1 MLNFYIF
8 ESIQK
13 IKRMSKKI
21 PYYFG
26 IIITMLLG
34 SWLYVMYCCPCC
46 SEETPSAQPENTISN
61 VSTKK
66 VTLNETNLFAFHFST
81 PNVTYSCIDN
91 FNFKSSNFTLLLP
104 VTDSLGLGI
113 ALMKEAVE
121 NGGGKLKLFGLYQEN
136 ESNTSIFPNLGLARA
151 NAVKNYLVSQG
162 IAEKNIEIS
171 EVVEE
176 RLNIRNDT
184 VIGGMRF
191 EWLTTKALGNTTKD
205 WAEIKKN
212 SKANPLTLYFET
224 GQSTISLTQQQK
236 QQFAEIVNYINHV
249 EGAKISITG
258 HSDNDPGVR
267 HTNQYYSEQRAQF
280 AKAYFVSN
288 GIPEN
293 KIEVSGKG
301 ELQPIADN
309 STEIGRAKNRRTEI
323 TIK

>member
-1 MLNFYIF
+1 
-8 ESIQK
+8 
-13 IKRMSKKI
+13 MSKKI

-46 SEETPSAQPENTISN
+46 SEETIPTKPETTISN
-61 VSTKK
+61 VNTKK
-66 VTLNETNLFAFHFST
+66 TTLTESNPFAFHFST
-81 PNVTYSCIDN
+81 PDITYSCIDN
-91 FNFKSSNFTLLLP
+91 FNFKSSNFALLLP
-104 VTDSLGLGI
+104 IADSLGLGI

-121 NGGGKLKLFGLYQEN
+121 KGEGKLKLFGLYQDN

-171 EVVEE
+171 ELVEE
-176 RLNIRNDT
+176 NLNFDNDT
-184 VIGGMRF
+184 VFGAMRF
-191 EWLTTKALGNTTKD
+191 EWIPNKILGNATKN

-236 QQFAEIVNYINHV
+236 KQFAEIVDYINHV

-309 STEIGRAKNRRTEI
+309 STEVGRAKNRRTEI